1 MQGRSRV
8 RIRALKREPYN
19 KPTVWVGS
27 KVTKPIQKTA
37 PVHMIWKIDAIVQTC
52 GKAGRVFTKWTRR
65 MPNVPCA
72 VPANWTSW
80 PENEEH
86 HEYGYAGKD
95 AWANEQSLRY
105 MQEMDVFH
113 QDIPIE
119 LHQAVLE
126 RTWKIV
132 QEQIGH
138 GSDLKGLKNKVW
150 TVGNANRQ
158 CSSCGIYVSDKPE
171 HGTQRCRGA
180 RYTTAKFN
188 GQCCSCRFD
197 VSTMDNCVTASHSC
211 HTCKRRRH
219 SWAATLV
226 SRGEQILMTTNVAP
240 PIFERMG
247 MEAAVRASRERMMQ
261 REIESLRSFDV
272 RSAMVINT
280 DASLQGAGISWRE
293 QRRATCTPQR
303 RNRQIHREDV
313 DDFMAQGRHNGWAQS
328 TEDIQR
334 STMTKRRSRRLNR
347 C

>member
-1 MQGRSRV
+1 
-8 RIRALKREPYN
+8 
-19 KPTVWVGS
+19 
-27 KVTKPIQKTA
+27 
-37 PVHMIWKIDAIVQTC
+37 MIWKTHVVGDAIVQTC

-80 PENEEH
+80 PENEEN
-86 HEYGYAGKD
+86 HEYGYAVKD
-95 AWANEQSLRY
+95 AWANVQSQRY
-105 MQEMDVFH
+105 MPEMDEVF
-113 QDIPIE
+113 QKGITNE
-119 LHQAVLE
+119 LYQEVLE
-126 RTWKIV
+126 RTLKIV
-132 QEQIGH
+132 QELIGH
-138 GSDLKGLKNKVW
+138 GSDLKELKNKVW

-171 HGTQRCRGA
+171 HGKKRCRGA
-180 RYTTAKFN
+180 RNTTAKFN

-219 SWAATLV
+219 RWAATLV

-240 PIFERMG
+240 PIFEHMG

-261 REIESLRSFDV
+261 REVESLRSFDV

-303 RNRQIHREDV
+303 RNRLGAEY
-313 DDFMAQGRHNGWAQS
+313 
-328 TEDIQR
+328 
-334 STMTKRRSRRLNR
+334 
-347 C
+347 